1 MMKKR
6 EREEQLNFRVSP
18 EEKALIQD
26 RMKRIGT
33 RNMGAY
39 LRKMAIDGYVIQL
52 DTTDV
57 RELVKVLRITSNSLN
72 QLAKRANETGN
83 VYRDDIEDLRESYSK
98 LWGVAEEIMVRLASI

>member
-1 MMKKR
+1 MEKR
-6 EREEQLNFRVSP
+6 LRNIRLQCRVTSEERKLVERNM
-18 EEKALIQD
+18 KAL
-26 RMKRIGT
+26 GT
-33 RNMGAY
+33 KNLEAY

-83 VYRDDIEDLRESYSK
+83 VYRDDIEDLRKSYHK
-98 LWGVAEEIMVRLASI
+98 LWGVAEEIMIRLASI